1 MGLKPSRDN
10 RRRGDAARDLDDWT
24 AAERN
29 YRQHLVDHPS
39 DADIW
44 VQLGH
49 CHKEQGQFKEAEAC
63 YRRAIE
69 LRPRDSDA
77 PLHLGHALK
86 LQGMSTAALE
96 AYRQSYDLAP
106 AFAAASEIEAL
117 GGKAPGRDDPR
128 AARASHLFVIDDLF
142 VYLTNHK
149 TVSGI
154 QRVIAG
160 IAREILSLS
169 G

>member
-1 MGLKPSRDN
+1 MRLNMGLKPGRDN
-10 RRRGDAARDLDDWT
+10 RGRGDAARDLRDW
-24 AAERN
+24 AGAEGY
-29 YRQHLVDHPS
+29 YRQHLTDKPS

-63 YRRAIE
+63 YLRAIE
-69 LRPRDSDA
+69 LRPKDPDP

-86 LQGMSTAALE
+86 LQGKPADALK

-117 GGKAPGRDDPR
+117 GGKTRVRDEPR
-128 AARASHLFVIDDLF
+128 AARAMHLFVIDDLF
-142 VYLTNHK
+142 VYLTRHK
-149 TVSGI
+149 TMSGI
-154 QRVIAG
+154 QRVISG
-160 IAREILSLS
+160 IALE
-169 G
+169 